1 MKGYRLKNLRL
12 ENKMTQAELAKRLN
26 LTPKAISFYEN
37 DQREP
42 DNLILE
48 QIAKLFDVSSDYLL
62 GMIESKNIET
72 NEEKYEVP
80 VFYAVACGN
89 PFVADEDIID
99 WEEIDP
105 KLKSQGEHFGIKLRG
120 DSMLPDFKDGDVVIV
135 RQQSDVDS
143 GSVAIV
149 RVNGDEATMKI
160 VQKSKDGITLIAT
173 NPSVYLP
180 KFYSNQDIE
189 QLPVSII
196 GKVIEQRRKL

>member
-62 GMIESKNIET
+62 GMIENKNIEIS
-72 NEEKYEVP
+72 EEKYEVP

-89 PFVADEDIID
+89 PFVADEDIVD

-105 KLKSQGEHFGIKLRG
+105 KLKSQGEHFGVKLRG

-135 RQQSDVDS
+135 RKQADVDS

-149 RVNGDEATMKI
+149 RVNDDEATMKI

-196 GKVIEQRRKL
+196 GKVIEQRRKF